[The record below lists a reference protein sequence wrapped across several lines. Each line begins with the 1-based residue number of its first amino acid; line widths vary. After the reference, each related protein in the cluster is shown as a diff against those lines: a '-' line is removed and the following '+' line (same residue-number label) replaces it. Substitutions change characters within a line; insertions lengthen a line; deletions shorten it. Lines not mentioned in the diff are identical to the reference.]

1 MKNIILQTNQAD
13 CGAACIANICR
24 HYGKSIEIDKI
35 REILTLN
42 KNANSGLGI
51 IHAAETL
58 GFSCRGAV
66 SDTKE
71 LPKNIP
77 LPCIVHI
84 ARGNEN
90 LYLVVYRWDKKYVY
104 LADPAMGYQKTDIEI
119 FKKLWTGVFFII
131 LPAPDFSAKN
141 EKSRGLM
148 RFLPILKSHKKIC
161 AEILAASIILSF
173 LGIISAFYFRF
184 LIDEVLS
191 SNLNDSLTSF
201 SIGFLGVIIFRSLL
215 GLARN
220 QLLMHISYKID
231 MALIYRY
238 FEHVL
243 HLPMRFFTQKKTGEI
258 IARMNDTGTIRQVI
272 SATALTVVLDSL
284 MLIFGSVFLIS
295 LGSNLLIAAIVPVII
310 SSILVW
316 FYAKPYQV
324 KIRKRA
330 VAEAEKHSCIVESLN
345 GISTIK
351 ALCAESKALE
361 RAEFKIVNA
370 IRKGINFGTFSNYQ
384 NSIQNFIGRCG
395 TLAIYWLGSL
405 NILNGSMSLGQLIS
419 FVILSGYFL
428 DPLAR
433 LLTLQ
438 PQLQEAYVA
447 AERLAEIFDEETE
460 ENLDNGKI
468 ETDGLSGKI
477 DIKNLSFGYDLN
489 FKNLNK
495 INLSI
500 NAGERVA
507 FVGASGSGKTS
518 LAKLLMKFYSPQE
531 GDIFI
536 DNINLKDLKTA
547 SYRKQVGYVPQEI
560 LLFSGTI
567 AENINWSSGNGDYR
581 RMISAAEVSGAS
593 SFIEALPDRY
603 NTMVGEHGTT
613 LSGGE
618 RQRIAIARILL
629 HNPSILILDE
639 ATSALDGIL
648 EEQVFNTLKEIASGR
663 TFIIIAHR
671 LSTIKDCDKIFVF
684 DKGEIAESGT
694 HADLLEKDGVYSR
707 LWETQNKEEEVVA

>member
-1 MKNIILQTNQAD
+1 MKNIILQTNQDD
-13 CGAACIANICR
+13 CGAVCIANICR
-24 HYGKSIEIDKI
+24 HYGKPIAVENI
-35 REILTLN
+35 REILRHS
-42 KNANSGLGI
+42 KNRLSGWGI

-66 SDTKE
+66 SESKE

-77 LPCIVHI
+77 LPCIAHI
-84 ARGNEN
+84 VKENEN
-90 LYLVVYRWDKKYVY
+90 FYCTVYRWDSKYVH
-104 LADPAMGYQKTDIEI
+104 LIDPSGGSKKIDIET
-119 FKKLWTGVFFII
+119 FKNMWTGVFFIV
-131 LPAPDFSAKN
+131 LPGHNFSGKDSS
-141 EKSRGLM
+141 KGLF
-148 RFLPILKSHKKIC
+148 RFLSILKSHKKIC
-161 AEILAASIILSF
+161 VEIFAASVILSF

-191 SNLNDSLTSF
+191 SSLNDSLTSF
-201 SIGFLGVIIFRSLL
+201 SIGFLGVVMFRTLL
-215 GLARN
+215 ALARN
-220 QLLMHISYKID
+220 QLLMHMSFKID
-231 MALIYRY
+231 MVLVHRY

-295 LGSNLLIAAIVPVII
+295 LGSNLLVAAIIPVII

-316 FYAKPYQV
+316 FYAKPYQT

-330 VAEAEKHSCIVESLN
+330 AAEAEKHSCIVESLN
-345 GISTIK
+345 GIATIK
-351 ALCAESKALE
+351 ALGAEDKAVD

-370 IRKGINFGTFSNYQ
+370 IRKGINLGSFSNYQ
-384 NSIQNFIGRCG
+384 NSIQNFIGGCG
-395 TLAIYWLGSL
+395 TLAIYWMGSL

-447 AERLAEIFDEETE
+447 AERLAEIFDEATE
-460 ENLDNGKI
+460 EDLDNGKI
-468 ETDGLSGKI
+468 ETEGFSGKI
-477 DIKNLSFGYDLN
+477 DIKNLSFNYDPHLT
-489 FKNLNK
+489 
-495 INLSI
+495 NLSNI
-500 NAGERVA
+500 NMSINPGERVA
-507 FVGASGSGKTS
+507 FVGASGSGKTT

-536 DNINLKDLKTA
+536 DNINLKDLKTD
-547 SYRKQVGYVPQEI
+547 SYRKHIGYVPQEI
-560 LLFSGTI
+560 LLFSGSI
-567 AENINWSSGNGDYR
+567 AENINWSSGNCDYR
-581 RMISAAEVSGAS
+581 RMIAAADISGAS
-593 SFIEALPDRY
+593 SYIEALPDRY
-603 NTMVGEHGTT
+603 NTFVGEHGTT

-639 ATSALDGIL
+639 ATSALDGISENEIL
-648 EEQVFNTLKEIASGR
+648 GTLKEITSGR
-663 TFIIIAHR
+663 TSIIIAHR
-671 LSTIKDCDKIFVF
+671 LSSIKDCDKIFVF
-684 DKGEIAESGT
+684 DKGKILESGT
-694 HADLLEKDGVYSR
+694 HADLLEKDGLYSK
-707 LWETQNKEEEVVA
+707 LWETQNGAEEIVA